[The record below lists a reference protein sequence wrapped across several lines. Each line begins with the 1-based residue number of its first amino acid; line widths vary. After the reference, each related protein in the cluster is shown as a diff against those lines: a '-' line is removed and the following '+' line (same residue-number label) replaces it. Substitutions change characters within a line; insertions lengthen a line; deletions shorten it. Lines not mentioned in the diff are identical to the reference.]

1 MTRAINGLIVLK
13 LIAVL
18 AVSSVLAG
26 CAGGNAGAGGLPS
39 GESCSS
45 IKAKLS
51 RLDAKGVQGSV
62 EAQSRGQKLS
72 GQQKADADAYNSL
85 LNQYLGG
92 SLPRGTPLAGSP
104 DQINSMRRGNLPQT
118 RPDPAGVWTENCS
131 MHDRHFAIDQPKE
144 QP

>member
-13 LIAVL
+13 LIGVL

-85 LNQYLGG
+85 LNQYLGARCHEA
-92 SLPRGTPLAGSP
+92 P
-104 DQINSMRRGNLPQT
+104 
-118 RPDPAGVWTENCS
+118 
-131 MHDRHFAIDQPKE
+131 H
-144 QP
+144 